1 MVKRAVL
8 GLLATLCVSSPADR
22 VNALS
27 LVRAKPSG
35 PADTGEAGFI

>member
-1 MVKRAVL
+1 MVKRVVL
-8 GLLATLCVSSPADR
+8 GLLPTLCVSSHAD
-22 VNALS
+22 ACECPK